1 MTRINTNVTSLIS
14 ARVLN
19 QNQASLNKSLER
31 LSTGLRINSGAD
43 DPSGL
48 IASEVLRGETASLNA
63 AISNGERA
71 SNVISTAE
79 GALNEVSS
87 LLVDLENTIS
97 ATANTA
103 GLSDEEVAANQLTV
117 DSILSTINRIANNT
131 EFEGTNL
138 LNGSMDYTTS
148 GNAATSAFDNVTIKS
163 ANLVDGA
170 KMNVVVDVYGSAQLA
185 KVAGLSANTG
195 GNITLQITG
204 NDGTQVF
211 SFASGTHASAIVAAV
226 KGSKSLTGVSAIIN
240 ASSHKAEFVSTEYG
254 EDAFVKVETI
264 SGTYIAKTTDEGV
277 DAKVRVNGQE
287 ATAKGLNVSLNTS
300 NLSISM
306 DMKAA
311 VGTAIT
317 SRTFAITGGGATFS
331 LGADVTTG
339 LASIGIQSI
348 ATGSLGDSAVGMLS
362 SLADGQTNCLSSD
375 NLGKAQDIVESAIT
389 QVASLRSRLGAFK
402 TQTIDSTVNSLNVT
416 LENTSAAE
424 SAIRDADFA
433 TETSNLTRSQILVQS
448 ATTVLKQANSA
459 PQTAL
464 SLLS

>member
-1 MTRINTNVTSLIS
+1 MSMIS

-48 IASEVLRGETASLNA
+48 IASEVLRGETSALKA

-87 LLVDLENTIS
+87 LLVDLEETIS
-97 ATANTA
+97 ATANKS

-131 EFEGTNL
+131 EFEGTKL

-148 GNAATSAFDNVTIKS
+148 GIAAVSAFDNVTIKS
-163 ANLVDGA
+163 ASLVDGA

-185 KVAGLSANTG
+185 RVTGLSANTG
-195 GNITLQITG
+195 GNVTLQITG
-204 NDGTQVF
+204 KDGTQVF

-226 KGSKSLTGVSAIIN
+226 KDSKSLTGVSAIIN
-240 ASSHKAEFVSTEYG
+240 SAGKAEFVSTEYG
-254 EDAFVKVETI
+254 KDAFVKVETI
-264 SGTYIAKTTDEGV
+264 SGTYIDKTTDEGV

-287 ATAKGLNVSLNTS
+287 ATAKGLNISLNTS

-311 VGTAIT
+311 VGTAIG
-317 SRTFAITGGGATFS
+317 SKTFVITGGGATFS
-331 LGADVTTG
+331 LGADVSTG

-348 ATGSLGDSAVGMLS
+348 ATGSLGNSSLGMLS
-362 SLADGQTNCLSSD
+362 SLADGQDNCLSSD
-375 NLGKAQDIVESAIT
+375 NLSKAQDIVEAAIT

-402 TQTIDSTVNSLNVT
+402 TQTIDSTLNSLNVT
-416 LENTSAAE
+416 LENTTAAE

-433 TETSNLTRSQILVQS
+433 TETANLTRSQILVQS